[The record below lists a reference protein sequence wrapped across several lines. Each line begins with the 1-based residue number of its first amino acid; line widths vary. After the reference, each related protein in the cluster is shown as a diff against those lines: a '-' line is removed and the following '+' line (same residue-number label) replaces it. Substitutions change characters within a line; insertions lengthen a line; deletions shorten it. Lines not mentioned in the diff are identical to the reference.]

1 MKRVVVAE
9 GTVDDTGRVHMKLQ
23 AGPGT
28 TLGELKRQVAARL
41 DGARVFFVRSPPGDD
56 VVFEGERLEFSHL
69 DPGVHPAFEQHY
81 EREVKQWA
89 AAPSELLMNMKL
101 N

>member
-1 MKRVVVAE
+1 MKRIVVAE

-23 AGPGT
+23 AGPAT
-28 TLGELKRQVAARL
+28 TVGELKAQVAARL
-41 DGARVFFVRSPPGDD
+41 DGARVFFVRCPQPDEA
-56 VVFEGERLEFSHL
+56 VFAGERLEFSHL
-69 DPGVHPAFEQHY
+69 DPGVHPAFERHY